1 MPSKATQSSLH
12 GKARNAKSDVIEDGR
27 GRFSA
32 LVIEGLISGGPA
44 RAPVGGV
51 VVSVRPGGSKR
62 VAGRSTTDALGRFRI
77 TLAIDRAITLKG
89 DERLHF
95 SVHRTVE
102 APPFYAFE
110 PIRLTQLGSKPVCL
124 EVPEAALA
132 KAFTKPK
139 VLVYV
144 DDSLARRISIGQ
156 SVALQG
162 RDVRPNATFELSLS
176 IRRKTSPGK
185 ASAGI
190 VQHIATDAFG
200 RIERTTVLPQFG
212 LSAPDS
218 PEAFTIDDARKR
230 FRGQTLFWSL
240 RDGRQTVARGSLP
253 IESDVRAPLAFVS
266 NERGELRNAIEVGR
280 DALTL
285 AVANMPKGNL
295 RAVLMNRRD
304 AWIVGDPI
312 RPALDA
318 TGRDLVFDA
327 LRIERNGTVRLASAG
342 RVPPGAY
349 DILLRPM
356 RYGFEVD
363 QVMRLQERDI
373 VIGRG
378 FTGLVVREDFWRA
391 KPVLGGC
398 VNAFPIS
405 GSPVSGAPYFQYR
418 DTFAVGE
425 NVWAAMDP
433 GIVMP
438 GQVGKKIQLNVVAS
452 KTAAQWNASTA
463 LSHVA
468 PVGPLDIVL
477 QSGCINANK
486 QLVWPSASQVGTFDI
501 VADFGNNDPNPA
513 NFVADG
519 AFNTPVD
526 MIDGYFVPGF
536 RVVQDPGTL
545 AEWTDVGAFSIDAA
559 FLSGYGIGASM
570 TVQDENGSYFTPGSF
585 VPSDVVIPRQAI
597 VRFPADVPG
606 ATQPSQLSAAKPNYP
621 LFVVVHGQ
629 GHTYTNYAFLLEHM
643 ARNGFIAV
651 SIHLNSGL
659 RGLARANAFFDHIT
673 TIKTIFGTSVQN
685 SVAVLGH
692 SRGGEAVFKIARLNQ
707 SLGLGVGLNALLALG
722 PTDQY
727 GRETITGTTAKPL
740 FVLYGAKD
748 DDVSGG
754 TPYAG
759 YNVRQTGFSLYDR
772 FDGQGKAMAY
782 VSDATHN
789 GFVTHNEAF
798 GTPPVPPLMS
808 VVDQQ
813 KILLAY
819 CNAFCRMHLLS
830 EPQWRGMFTGEWKPP
845 AVAATGAII
854 AFQFR
859 STTRRTVDEFEGPH
873 AAGDWQTSSIGGA
886 ASQSGLPA
894 NPTETQLYPQD
905 NQSPHDTGGLR
916 LVWDNAGDQLVFDI
930 PAGQGNVTAFACLQV
945 RLGKVVNSASNPA
958 GLQNLRIGLRDGA
971 GNERMIRASAFGG
984 VPEIAVA
991 NEVGNTK
998 SSLSTLRIPLTAYT
1012 VVCAGAVQVDL
1023 TDVTQVK
1030 LVFSEL
1036 AAGELAVDELEFSA

>member
-1 MPSKATQSSLH
+1 MA
-12 GKARNAKSDVIEDGR
+12 
-27 GRFSA
+27 RFSA
-32 LVIEGLISGGPA
+32 LVIEGTVVVGPSQ
-44 RAPVGGV
+44 APVAGV
-51 VVSVRPGGSKR
+51 VVSL
-62 VAGRSTTDALGRFRI
+62 RSSQSRRSARRTSTNALGFFRI
-77 TLAIDRAITLKG
+77 TLEIGRVVSLRAA
-89 DERLHF
+89 ERLQF
-95 SVHRTVE
+95 AVSRTSE
-102 APPFYAFE
+102 AAPFFLAE
-110 PIRLTQLGSKPVCL
+110 PIGLSQLAGGPLRL
-124 EVPEAALA
+124 EIPEAALA
-132 KAFTKPK
+132 KGFSKPE

-144 DDSLARRISIGQ
+144 EDRPARRISIGQ
-156 SVALQG
+156 SVALQA
-162 RDVRPNATFELSLS
+162 RHLRPTATYELSLS
-176 IRRKTSPGK
+176 MRRPTRARARRDARPR
-185 ASAGI
+185 I
-190 VQHIATDAFG
+190 VQRIAADAFG
-200 RIERTTVLPQFG
+200 QIERTVVLPQFG
-212 LSAPDS
+212 LSAFDS
-218 PEAFTIDDARKR
+218 PQTFTIAEAREYVS
-230 FRGQTLFWSL
+230 GQTLVWTL
-240 RDGRQTVARGSLP
+240 RDRRRIIARGSLGVEP
-253 IESDVRAPLAFVS
+253 RSRLPVAFVS
-266 NERGELRNAIEVGR
+266 NARGELRNAIEAGR

-285 AVANMPKGNL
+285 AVANVSTDNL
-295 RAVLMNRRD
+295 RAVLVERRG
-304 AWIVGDPI
+304 AWVTGDPI
-312 RPALDA
+312 SPARDYA
-318 TGRDLVFDA
+318 GRDLVFDA
-327 LRIERNGTVRLASAG
+327 LRVGENDTMRVAPVG
-342 RVPPGAY
+342 RIPPGAY
-349 DILLRPM
+349 DIVLRPM

-363 QVMRLQERDI
+363 QMMRLQERDI

-398 VNAFPIS
+398 VNAFRMS
-405 GSPVSGAPYFQYR
+405 GSPVTGAPYFRYR
-418 DTFAVGE
+418 DTFAIGE

-438 GQVGKKIQLNVVAS
+438 GQIGKKIELNLVAS

-463 LSHVA
+463 LTHVA
-468 PVGPLDIVL
+468 PVGPLQLVL

-486 QLVWPSASQVGTFDI
+486 QLIWPSANQPGNFDI

-519 AFNTPVD
+519 NFNTPVD

-536 RVVQDPGTL
+536 RVVPDPGTL
-545 AEWTDVGAFSIDAA
+545 ADWADVGAFSIDAA
-559 FLSGYGIGASM
+559 FLSGYGIGGSM
-570 TVQDENGSYFTPGSF
+570 TVQDELGPYFMPGSF
-585 VPSDVVIPRQAI
+585 TPVDVTIQRLAI
-597 VRFPADVPG
+597 VRFPADAPG
-606 ATQPSQLSAAKPNYP
+606 ATLPSQISAAKPNYP
-621 LFVVVHGQ
+621 LFVVVHGN

-651 SIHLNSGL
+651 SIHLNTGL
-659 RGLARANAFFDHIT
+659 SGLARANAFFDHIT
-673 TIKTIFGTSVQN
+673 TINTIFGTSVQN

-692 SRGGEAVFKIARLNQ
+692 SRGGEAVFKIARLNE
-707 SLGLGVGLNALLALG
+707 SLALGVGLNALLALG
-722 PTDQY
+722 PTDRY

-748 DDVSGG
+748 DDVAGWPPSS
-754 TPYAG
+754 G

-772 FDGQGKAMAY
+772 FDGQDKSMSF

-808 VVDQQ
+808 VADQQ

-819 CNAFCRMHLLS
+819 CNAFCRMQVLG
-830 EPQWRGMFTGEWKPP
+830 EPQWSGMFTGEWKPP
-845 AVAATGAII
+845 AVAATGAVM

-859 STTRRTVDEFEGPH
+859 STNRRPVDEFEGPH
-873 AAGDWQTSSIGGA
+873 GPNDWQSSTIGGA

-916 LVWDNAGDQLVFDI
+916 LAWDTAGDQLVFDI
-930 PAGQGNVTAFACLQV
+930 PAGQRDVSTFAFLQV

-958 GLQNLRIGLRDGA
+958 GPQNLRIGLRDGA
-971 GNERMIRASAFGG
+971 GNERLIRAAAFGG
-984 VPEIAVA
+984 VPEIATA
-991 NEVGNTK
+991 NEVANTK

-1036 AAGELAVDELEFSA
+1036 GTGELAVDELEFSF